1 MARLFW
7 CRVLKMI
14 RLKHLYYLF
23 WLCINIS
30 LFKGNGFASVF
41 VRTCT
46 PDRILS
52 HFTPLTILLIHPSY
66 LLTSSFLEE
75 LQAFGQSSTPIP
87 RKRHYSLRFLAHLLV
102 FITNG
107 GYESSC
113 PPYPDPLPK
122 LISDQGALD
131 SRGVFVIRPH

>member
-1 MARLFW
+1 ML
-7 CRVLKMI
+7 
-14 RLKHLYYLF
+14 RLKHFYYLF

-30 LFKGNGFASVF
+30 LIKGNGFAFVF
-41 VRTCT
+41 VRPCT

-52 HFTPLTILLIHPSY
+52 HFISFTILLIHPSY
-66 LLTSSFLEE
+66 LFAPSFLEE

-87 RKRHYSLRFLAHLLV
+87 RKRHDSLRFLAHLLV
-102 FITNG
+102 FIANG
-107 GYESSC
+107 GYECSC